1 MNEEQDIKS
10 PVNEYKQYSQK
21 PLSKIKEMN
30 ISKNISNRED
40 IEDILIKYI
49 LKEKNDSNKD
59 LKGFDYGY

>member
-21 PLSKIKEMN
+21 PLSKIKEKN

-59 LKGFDYGY
+59 PIGFDYCY